1 MQKSPLLTRAYLA
14 EGTANTG
21 QSASRV
27 EQVGISRPSAWQAI
41 AGSFALAPPQKAS
54 RVRACAPP

>member
-1 MQKSPLLTRAYLA
+1 MQKLPLLTRAYLA

-27 EQVGISRPSAWQAI
+27 EQVGISRP
-41 AGSFALAPPQKAS
+41 
-54 RVRACAPP
+54 